1 MAKQDTDLTIEQY
14 KIVLE
19 RIASCCVA
27 LESVLARAID
37 EDTSQEIASLIDAGK
52 MLSTYIGGMADNA
65 ARPGGAIIGN
75 HERWNYGPAF
85 AIAGKG
91 VQHGN

>member
-1 MAKQDTDLTIEQY
+1 MAKQNTDLTIEQY

-19 RIASCCVA
+19 RIAGCSAA
-27 LESVLARAID
+27 LEALLAQTID
-37 EDTSQEIASLIDAGK
+37 EDTSQEVANLIDAGK

-75 HERWNYGPAF
+75 HDRWNYGARF
-85 AIAGKG
+85 ATAGKEAS
-91 VQHGN
+91 HG